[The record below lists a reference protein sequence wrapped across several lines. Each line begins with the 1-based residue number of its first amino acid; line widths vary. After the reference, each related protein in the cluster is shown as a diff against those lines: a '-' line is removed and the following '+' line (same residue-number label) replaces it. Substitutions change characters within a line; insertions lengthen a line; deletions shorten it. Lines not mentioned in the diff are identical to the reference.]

1 MLLSKSPDIHFTVV
15 VELGGKNGD
24 AVQHRLNVT
33 LTELATHRAGCVKY
47 KCNRCLKGVQFILS
61 ETDRGFF
68 SEAYKARRSGFQ
80 FLFQTDTSWLC
91 WLRSWLCDINAI
103 ANGQRLKSTV
113 ETLPERTK
121 LPGAIV
127 PIYFTQDDCFLTAA
141 LSLSLK
147 VSDTRSL
154 NAQ

>member
-1 MLLSKSPDIHFTVV
+1 MNAYQPLESMNIRVQIVQSDVWILLMLLSKSPDIHFTVV

-47 KCNRCLKGVQFILS
+47 ERNRSLKGVQFIFS

-80 FLFQTDTSWLC
+80 FLFQTDTSRLC
-91 WLRSWLCDINAI
+91 WQS
-103 ANGQRLKSTV
+103 
-113 ETLPERTK
+113 K
-121 LPGAIV
+121 LTICGP
-127 PIYFTQDDCFLTAA
+127 L
-141 LSLSLK
+141 LSPL
-147 VSDTRSL
+147 
-154 NAQ
+154 A